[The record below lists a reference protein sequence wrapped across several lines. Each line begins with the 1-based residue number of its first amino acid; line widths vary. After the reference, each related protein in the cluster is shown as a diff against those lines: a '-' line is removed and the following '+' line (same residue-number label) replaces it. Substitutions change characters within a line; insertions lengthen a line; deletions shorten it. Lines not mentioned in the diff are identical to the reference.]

1 MQGILLRSLSISIAC
16 SALTAALVMF
26 AIAHFRSMTFSLE
39 YMTQSNLFDAAA
51 GVVLI
56 VGAGAAMW
64 WAVCAGLVAI
74 ARVLGARSAIGGF
87 CSTIVRKFGPK
98 PLRTCALAITS
109 ASLALSALPANAQSY
124 SQHSPISQHAV
135 QSQSTA
141 ATQFRDQ
148 YRASTQDDST
158 AKPEGGTEAATKG
171 GALISLKLSSE
182 ILDPPS
188 SPPTSDSATFSSTHS
203 GDITRAP
210 ERTSTSTG
218 SGITSGATT
227 HASTTTETD
236 TSTETSSNGTS
247 AQVSKEPTSVVQNV
261 TPSPETDGTMGDET
275 DSSPDSSKSPATA
288 DSQRAITDSQNNG
301 RIEQNNRP
309 SSQSPAAHQ
318 RSTQLPAPHATS
330 GTQNTEQ
337 QYAPKSSI
345 TGSESTTSTDEKRV
359 RLTLSSEATVARVPQ
374 ANALLTVIQGSATT
388 GSGSTDVG
396 STDVGSTG
404 AAQLRDKRTVSKS
417 TASAESP
424 SQKTTQ
430 SGSSKNSAGGH
441 LNIGLKNKIVVA
453 DGDCLWDIARDQLP
467 VDANAREIAQAWQ
480 EIYAAN
486 KRVIGQNPDILHAGT
501 TLHIPELLS
510 L

>member
-1 MQGILLRSLSISIAC
+1 MQGILLRSLSIAIAC

-39 YMTQSNLFDAAA
+39 YMTQSNLFDAVA

-64 WAVCAGLVAI
+64 WAVCAGMVAI

-158 AKPEGGTEAATKG
+158 AKSQGGTEAATKG

-182 ILDPPS
+182 ILDPPT
-188 SPPTSDSATFSSTHS
+188 SPTTSDSATSSTTHS
-203 GDITRAP
+203 GDVTRAP
-210 ERTSTSTG
+210 EHTSTTTSTG
-218 SGITSGATT
+218 SGIASGATT
-227 HASTTTETD
+227 HASTTAETD
-236 TSTETSSNGTS
+236 TPTEPETSSNGTS
-247 AQVSKEPTSVVQNV
+247 VQVSKEPTSVVQNV
-261 TPSPETDGTMGDET
+261 TPSPETDGTVGGET
-275 DSSPDSSKSPATA
+275 NSSPDSSKSPATA

-301 RIEQNNRP
+301 RIEHDNRP
-309 SSQSPAAHQ
+309 SSQSPTAHQ
-318 RSTQLPAPHATS
+318 RSTQSPAPHATS

-345 TGSESTTSTDEKRV
+345 TGSESTTSTDESRL
-359 RLTLSSEATVARVPQ
+359 RLTLSSEATAARAPQ
-374 ANALLTVIQGSATT
+374 ANALGTAIQGSATT
-388 GSGSTDVG
+388 GSGST
-396 STDVGSTG
+396 G
-404 AAQLRDKRTVSKS
+404 AAQLRDLRTVSTS
-417 TASAESP
+417 TAGAESP

-441 LNIGLKNKIVVA
+441 LNNGLNNKIVVA

-510 L
+510 H